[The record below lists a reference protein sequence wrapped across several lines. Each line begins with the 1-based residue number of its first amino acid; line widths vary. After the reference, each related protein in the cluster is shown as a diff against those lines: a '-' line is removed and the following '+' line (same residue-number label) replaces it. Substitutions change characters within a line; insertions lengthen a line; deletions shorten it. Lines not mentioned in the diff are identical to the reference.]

1 MYSAACIDV
10 NIDFSIDIETVGVAV
25 TQALLVKGVVSVL
38 ADSLSVSRGS
48 D

>member
-1 MYSAACIDV
+1 VYSAASVNV
-10 NIDFSIDIETVGVAV
+10 NIDLSIDIETVVVIV
-25 TQALLVKGVVSVL
+25 TKGLLVKGIVSVL